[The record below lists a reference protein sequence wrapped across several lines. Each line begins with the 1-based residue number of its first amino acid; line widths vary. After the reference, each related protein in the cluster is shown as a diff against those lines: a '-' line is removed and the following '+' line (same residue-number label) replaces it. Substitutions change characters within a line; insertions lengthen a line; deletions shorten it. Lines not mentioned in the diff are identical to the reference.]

1 MSLFEKHFFLFLFF
15 LLAAVALLFPAGCAP
30 EKEELDVTAPDPH
43 EYLDEHARRFEKR
56 VEEVT
61 GGVYVAIGYALGNS
75 ILIVTDEG
83 KIIVDTTESIDAA
96 REIKEEFDRISS
108 QPVAAV
114 IYTHGHPDHIL
125 GTSVF
130 LEGAGDDVE
139 IIAHAGTIDFLT
151 EQFGLLQ
158 EILNVRGMRQFGTY
172 LPPEYASVLGLGPRL
187 RFDHEKLPPFIFPTR
202 TYEDEL
208 TLEIGGEKLVL
219 FHAPGET
226 DDQTVIWMPEK
237 KVLFPGDNYYA
248 AFPNLYTIRG
258 SSPRPIQRWIDSL
271 DLMKDLGA
279 EYMAP
284 SHTEPVHGRERI
296 RELLTMYR
304 DAVQYIHDY
313 VIRGANEGKNP
324 DQLVAGI
331 KLPSH
336 LAACPEL
343 RELYGKISWSVRGI
357 YDGYL
362 GWFDGNATSLDPLP
376 HWERA
381 GKIAE
386 LAGGPE
392 KLLEAAGSALDNG
405 EYQWAAE
412 LADMVLAL
420 EPEHCEAAEI
430 KIEALI
436 KLGEATY
443 NTNARCY
450 YFTSALELAGQLEKA
465 KPLQV
470 DAGLAHVIPLDLIF
484 RHMAIKLDPVA
495 GADKE
500 ITAVFKITDTGE
512 AYTVMVRRGVAEI
525 RLEAV
530 DEADLVMRVEEKVWK
545 ELALGV
551 RNPLQALATGK
562 IKVDGNKILKLK
574 EFVSLFT

>member
-1 MSLFEKHFFLFLFF
+1 MILYERRIFMCLPF
-15 LLAAVALLFPAGCAP
+15 LLMAAVLLVPAGCAP
-30 EKEELDVTAPDPH
+30 EKIELDVTAPDPH
-43 EYLDEHARRFEKR
+43 EYLAEHARRFEKR
-56 VEEVT
+56 VEKVT
-61 GGVYVAIGYALGNS
+61 EGVYVATGYALGNS
-75 ILIVTDEG
+75 ILILTGEG
-83 KIIVDTTESIDAA
+83 KIIIDTTESVDAA
-96 REIKEEFDRISS
+96 REIKEEFDRISGL
-108 QPVAAV
+108 PVAAV

-130 LEGAGDDVE
+130 LEEAGDDVE
-139 IIAHAGTIDFLT
+139 IIAHASTIDFLT

-172 LPPEYASVLGLGPRL
+172 LPPEYSSVLGLGPLL
-187 RFDHEKLPPFIFPTR
+187 RFDHEKLPLFIFPTR
-202 TYEDEL
+202 TYEDEMA
-208 TLEIGGEKLVL
+208 LEIGGEKLVL

-226 DDQTVIWMPEK
+226 DDQTVIWMPQK
-237 KVLFPGDNYYA
+237 KVLFPGDNYYP

-271 DLMKDLGA
+271 DLMKELGA
-279 EYMAP
+279 EYMVP
-284 SHTEPVHGRERI
+284 SHTEPVYGRERI
-296 RELLTMYR
+296 RELLTIYR
-304 DAVQYIHDY
+304 DAVQYIHDA

-324 DQLVAGI
+324 DQLVAEI
-331 KLPSH
+331 KLPPH
-336 LAACPEL
+336 LAASPEL

-376 HWERA
+376 YWERA

-386 LAGGPE
+386 LAGGVE
-392 KLLEAAGSALDNG
+392 KLLAAAESALENG
-405 EYQWAAE
+405 EHQWAAE

-420 EPEHCEAAEI
+420 EAEHREAAEI

-436 KLGEATY
+436 RLGEATY

-450 YFTSALELAGQLEKA
+450 YFTSALELAGQLERA

-470 DAGLAHVIPLDLIF
+470 DAELAHLIPLELIF
-484 RHMAIKLDPVA
+484 RHMAVKLNPVA

-512 AYTVMVRRGVAEI
+512 TYAVMVRRGVAEI
-525 RLEAV
+525 RCEAV
-530 DEADLVMRVEEKVWK
+530 DEADLVIRVEEKVWK

-551 RNPLQALATGK
+551 RNPFLALAAGE

-574 EFVSLFT
+574 EFVDLFT